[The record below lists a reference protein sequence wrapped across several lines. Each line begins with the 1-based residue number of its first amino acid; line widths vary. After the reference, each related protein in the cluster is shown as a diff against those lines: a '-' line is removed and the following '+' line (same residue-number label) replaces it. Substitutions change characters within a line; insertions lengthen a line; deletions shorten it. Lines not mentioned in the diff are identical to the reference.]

1 MPYPRSITGNGVR
14 QTLEVVRARV
24 PLQVTEVPTGTA
36 VLDWTVPREWN
47 VREAWIAGPD
57 GQRVLDFAQS
67 NLHLVGYSTPVR
79 ARMSLAELRPHLHS
93 LPDRPNLVPYRT
105 SYYVEAWGFCLSDRQ
120 LEQLPDGEYDVCID
134 ASLTDGALTYGE
146 LLVPGSSADEVLV
159 STHVCHPS
167 MANDNLSGIALATLL
182 AEHLGSRDSRY
193 SYRFLFVPGTI
204 GSITWLARNQDGAD
218 RIAHGLVLTG
228 LGDAGSPTYK
238 RSRRGNAVIDRA
250 AEHVLRSSGQPV
262 NVIDFYPYGY
272 DERQYC
278 SPGFNLPVGR
288 LGRSPHGE
296 YPEYHTSG
304 DDLSFVH
311 PDSLQ
316 DSWDLLV
323 GIIDVLER
331 DGTYLSRNPFG
342 EPQLGRRGLYRSI
355 GAATDRAAAE
365 MALLWV
371 LNLADGAHSLLDVAE
386 RSGLTFAAVA
396 DAARSLISADLLEFA
411 PAS

>member
-24 PLQVTEVPTGTA
+24 PLKVTEVPTGTA

-182 AEHLGSRDSRY
+182 AEHLGSRDSRF

-218 RIAHGLVLTG
+218 RIVHGLVLTG

>member
-218 RIAHGLVLTG
+218 RIVHGLVLTG